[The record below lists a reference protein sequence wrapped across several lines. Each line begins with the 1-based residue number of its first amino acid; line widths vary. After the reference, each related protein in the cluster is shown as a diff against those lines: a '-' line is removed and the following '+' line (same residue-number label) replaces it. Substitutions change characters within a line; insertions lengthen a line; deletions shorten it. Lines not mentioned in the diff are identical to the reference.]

1 MVGINIGN
9 IKNESLNTLKNNWGT
24 GVLIHICFFL
34 ISLLLE
40 VLNSLEEL
48 VFNQVE
54 NSLLLL
60 LIFLVIFIIM
70 NISLT
75 NANVMGSL

>member
-1 MVGINIGN
+1 MQGGKFKNGRINIGN

-40 VLNSLEEL
+40 VLKFFGGIS
-48 VFNQVE
+48 
-54 NSLLLL
+54 
-60 LIFLVIFIIM
+60 FL
-70 NISLT
+70 T
-75 NANVMGSL
+75 K